1 MSSPADKLD
10 RVFNPKVIA
19 VVGAKKINDYN
30 WLRAH
35 GPFQQ
40 AEGRTGKVYHVN
52 IDESEWPGAEELG
65 FENVKSIQ
73 DIPEDIDYVCISVPN
88 TVVPIILRD
97 CAAKQVAGAHIFAA
111 GFAEMHTEQGNQLE
125 QAVYDIAT
133 EAGIALVGPN
143 CMGLY
148 MPEIGIRPSKDM
160 PYTGTPGY
168 FGYMSQSGTTTMSI
182 GSAAPHHGIDV
193 SKGISFGNGTV
204 LDSTDYLRY
213 LADDDQTEMI
223 GMYLEGMKDGQEFFE
238 TLRYTTQKKPVLIW
252 KVGQSDEAARAGMAH
267 TGSAAIP
274 ADLWNAVLTISGA
287 IGVKSLEEMLD
298 TAMLLRRLP
307 PTGRNTAL
315 ITVSGGHSGKIA
327 EVFGSEGFHIP
338 SPSSDSLAAIEEYS
352 SRVGGSFSNPFEGP
366 SVRGEEATLK
376 TLEILAQDDNFDLIV
391 VEISAGSADRDA
403 AFVEN
408 RIKTLET
415 LTSKFSKPVLLTV
428 TSDIPFSEN
437 TDKIGIARKF
447 LDAGFPAIV
456 EMEAAA
462 RALSNAAGYWSK
474 QTIF

>member
-1 MSSPADKLD
+1 MSTPAEKLD
-10 RVFNPKVIA
+10 RVFNPKVVA

-40 AEGRTGKVYHVN
+40 GDGQTGKVYHVN

-88 TVVPIILRD
+88 TVVPIILKD
-97 CAAKQVAGAHIFAA
+97 CAAKGVAGAHIFAA
-111 GFAEMHTEQGNQLE
+111 GFAEMHTEQGDQLE

-168 FGYMSQSGTTTMSI
+168 FGYLSQSGTTTMSI

-223 GMYLEGMKDGQEFFE
+223 GMYLEGMKDGHEFFE
-238 TLRYTTQKKPVLIW
+238 VLRYATQKKPVLIW
-252 KVGQSDEAARAGMAH
+252 KVGQSAEAARAGMAH

-274 ADLWNAVLTISGA
+274 ADVWNAVLTLSGA
-287 IGVKSLEEMLD
+287 IGVTSLEEMLD
-298 TAMLLRRLP
+298 TAMILRRLP
-307 PTGRNTAL
+307 PTGPNVAL

-327 EVFGSEGFHIP
+327 EVFGGQGFHIP
-338 SPSSDSLAAIEEYS
+338 SPSSESLDAIGEYS
-352 SRVGGSFSNPFEGP
+352 SLVGGSFTNPFEGP

-376 TLEILAQDDNFDLIV
+376 TLEILAKDDTFDLIV
-391 VEISAGSADRDA
+391 VEISAGSADRDKD
-403 AFVEN
+403 FVDN
-408 RIKTLET
+408 RIKTLQT
-415 LTSKFSKPVLLTV
+415 LATTAPKPVLVTV

-437 TDKIGIARKF
+437 TDKPGIARKF

-462 RALSNAAGYWSK
+462 RAMSNAMGYWSR
-474 QTIF
+474 QRIF

>member
-1 MSSPADKLD
+1 MSTPAEKLD
-10 RVFNPKVIA
+10 RVFNPKVVA
-19 VVGAKKINDYN
+19 VVGAKKINNYN

-40 AEGRTGKVYHVN
+40 GEGRNGKIYHVN

-111 GFAEMHTEQGNQLE
+111 GFAEMHNEQGEQLE
-125 QAVYDIAT
+125 QAVYDIASD
-133 EAGIALVGPN
+133 AGIALVGPN

-148 MPEIGIRPSKDM
+148 IPEIGIRPSPDM

-168 FGYMSQSGTTTMSI
+168 FSYLSQSGTTTMSI

-238 TLRYTTQKKPVLIW
+238 ALRYAIQKKPVLIW

-274 ADLWNAVLTISGA
+274 ADVWKAVLTLSGA
-287 IGVKSLEEMLD
+287 IGVVSLEEMLD
-298 TAMLLRRLP
+298 TAMILRRIKQ
-307 PTGRNTAL
+307 TGPNVAL

-327 EVFGSEGFHIP
+327 EVFGGQGFSIP
-338 SPSSDSLAAIEEYS
+338 SPSSESLAAIEEYS

-391 VEISAGSADRDA
+391 VEVSAGAAVRDKD
-403 AFVEN
+403 FVEN
-408 RIKTLET
+408 RIKTLQT
-415 LTSKFSKPVLLTV
+415 LATKTTKPILVTV

-437 TDKIGIARKF
+437 HDKPGIARQF

-462 RALSNAAGYWSK
+462 KAMSNAMGYWGR
-474 QTIF
+474 QRIF